1 MVVLDELFHYSN
13 LSITLFLK
21 SFEEEASLVAKAA
34 WFEEK
39 QTAKW
44 GRSYLHGATKS
55 RGQSGQGLF
64 SLVDI
69 RDQVLDDDAF
79 YHARFTMVGQIAD
92 NLGMY
97 ALVLWFLW
105 SRIRL
110 SRAWYVLMVAASGAF
125 LVAFPT
131 LRRHLFAL
139 LTVVLLTVILR
150 SWRSLRSAQ
159 RRLLGWA
166 IGIFVVATVVWVLDI
181 TGLVC
186 DPNSII
192 QLHALWHLLG
202 AVVVWM
208 LYRAFRP

>member
-1 MVVLDELFHYSN
+1 MWATCYPDNCFCEALGAGGVFQPVNTLSGLAFVVVAIVVLWQRRD
-13 LSITLFLK
+13 
-21 SFEEEASLVAKAA
+21 
-34 WFEEK
+34 
-39 QTAKW
+39 
-44 GRSYLHGATKS
+44 
-55 RGQSGQGLF
+55 LF
-64 SLVDI
+64 SWVAALLSLLI
-69 RDQVLDDDAF
+69 GLGTAY
-79 YHARFTMVGQIAD
+79 YHARFTMAGQIAD

-110 SRAWYVLMVAASGAF
+110 RYAWYVLTLAASGAF
-125 LVAFPT
+125 LGAFPT

-159 RRLLGWA
+159 RRSLGWA
-166 IGIFVVATVVWVLDI
+166 IGIFAVATVVWVLDI